1 MPVIWRNRPMV
12 QGLRAGVRIFG
23 RREARKYPPTKQ
35 EGAQLMG
42 VGGGVQLGAKGAIRG
57 EGAGK
62 MAPKLISCRRI

>member
-1 MPVIWRNRPMV
+1 MV

-42 VGGGVQLGAKGAIRG
+42 VGMESDEEEEIPETLN
-57 EGAGK
+57 
-62 MAPKLISCRRI
+62 